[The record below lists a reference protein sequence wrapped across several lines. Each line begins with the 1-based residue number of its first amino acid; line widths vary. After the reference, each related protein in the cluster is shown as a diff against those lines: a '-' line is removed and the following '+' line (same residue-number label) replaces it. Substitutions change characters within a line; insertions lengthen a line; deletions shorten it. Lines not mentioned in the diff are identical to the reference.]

1 MYVAAVVSAAPP
13 QQDHQGS
20 NEAMGFS
27 CGLHGF
33 PLGTPASSQSRKHA
47 FGDRQICNTYQR
59 KLE

>member
-1 MYVAAVVSAAPP
+1 MATVVSATPP
-13 QQDHQGS
+13 QQEHQGS

-27 CGLHGF
+27 CGLHDF

-47 FGDRQICNTYQR
+47 FGDRQICNT